1 MTGSIVFTKTA
12 IETVVKKRSKSSE
25 KKNNYVDLI
34 EKLFIKLLEVGD
46 TATFEVDNVNSF
58 KTAYYRLRGHRNHS
72 VKMKRKQFLI
82 RDSETLKPIRSGES
96 RPARID
102 FILVE
107 DKSQPMK
114 RITLAEQFPDMTE
127 EQINNMLNR
136 REE

>member
-1 MTGSIVFTKTA
+1 MTSNVVFTKTA
-12 IETVVKKRSKSSE
+12 IETVVKKRNNKSE

-72 VKMKRKQFLI
+72 VTMKRKQFLI

-96 RPARID
+96 RPAKID
-102 FILVE
+102 FILIE
-107 DKSQPMK
+107 DKSQPMR

-127 EQINNMLNR
+127 EQINHMLNR